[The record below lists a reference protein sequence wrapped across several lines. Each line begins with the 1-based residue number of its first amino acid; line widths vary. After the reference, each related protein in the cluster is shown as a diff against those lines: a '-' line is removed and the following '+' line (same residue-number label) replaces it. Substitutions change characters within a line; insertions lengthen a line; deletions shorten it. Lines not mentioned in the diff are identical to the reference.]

1 MIISTEQV
9 RGALVFL
16 KASALLDEEQDRVSR
31 EVDVTPEFLERVAAD
46 LRTVPDIRVDRLEAA
61 RERLS
66 AGGVS
71 SGDVAEKIIGRL
83 VSDSLR

>member
-46 LRTVPDIRVDRLEAA
+46 LRTGPDIRVDRLEAA
-61 RERLS
+61 REHLS